1 MAGTAVTTLDDV
13 HHVAEQVQT
22 GLTQLLT
29 AEYWKLP
36 GPDLLDA
43 ARTVERLAHLTYA
56 IQVTL
61 AGEADLA
68 HLAQSH
74 GQPSTAALLRHA
86 LTISPGDARGRVR
99 AAQAVLP
106 RTPSAAAKSHPDTPN
121 SAPPCAPAPWA
132 ANTPASCSPP

>member
-43 ARTVERLAHLTYA
+43 ARTEPVNLN
-56 IQVTL
+56 
-61 AGEADLA
+61 EARFGA
-68 HLAQSH
+68 YY
-74 GQPSTAALLRHA
+74 
-86 LTISPGDARGRVR
+86 
-99 AAQAVLP
+99 
-106 RTPSAAAKSHPDTPN
+106 
-121 SAPPCAPAPWA
+121 
-132 ANTPASCSPP
+132 